1 MSTVVLVL
9 FVTVFGV
16 VGVGSCTAAAAVV
29 MAVVMAVVVPTALVA
44 TVFRRRR

>member
-16 VGVGSCTAAAAVV
+16 VGVGSCTAAAVV
-29 MAVVMAVVVPTALVA
+29 MTVVIAVVVPTALVA